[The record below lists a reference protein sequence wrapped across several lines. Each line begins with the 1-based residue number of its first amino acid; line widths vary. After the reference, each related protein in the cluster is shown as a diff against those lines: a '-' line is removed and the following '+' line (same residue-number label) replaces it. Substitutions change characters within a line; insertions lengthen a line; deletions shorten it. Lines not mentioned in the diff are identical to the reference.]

1 VESETA
7 VTKVKTT
14 LRVPHD
20 EMAKSIVHLAN
31 SGTLATVMEDGWP
44 LATQMKYVL
53 DAQGRPVLKLRVDAI
68 HTNNLQREARCSLYV
83 RSSSGARASM
93 LGTVEPLQE
102 GEETD
107 MLIAEYA
114 AVHGESA
121 FGVDAL
127 AVDDVYCTLAI
138 QKIFFVEGL
147 GVDKTAAE
155 VPAEAYFNATVD
167 PICEVAPNLIKW
179 MNNEYADQIQRCA
192 EVFAGLDNVVSAEML
207 WVDSLGCDIRAK
219 LSDAAPVEIRLPFVR
234 RVEDER
240 DARSSLTMMGQLAW
254 ELQRGYSPV
263 APELPAEESA
273 EDPASVSCPPDQ
285 LGLEEEK

>member
-155 VPAEAYFNATVD
+155 VPGTSPEPT
-167 PICEVAPNLIKW
+167 P
-179 MNNEYADQIQRCA
+179 
-192 EVFAGLDNVVSAEML
+192 SAL
-207 WVDSLGCDIRAK
+207 PSLPRF
-219 LSDAAPVEIRLPFVR
+219 L
-234 RVEDER
+234 RVTCQKECR
-240 DARSSLTMMGQLAW
+240 
-254 ELQRGYSPV
+254 
-263 APELPAEESA
+263 
-273 EDPASVSCPPDQ
+273 
-285 LGLEEEK
+285 